1 MASLKTLSPASWLL
15 QVRFSPAQVEV
26 LLMGRL
32 LILGLVC
39 AMTAPLVHARAIPD
53 PAQRHAPGNEALQK
67 PIAQAGYSVGVNYQ
81 LQCAGCHLGN
91 GMGSAANDTPRMA
104 GFVGNFLKVPG
115 GREFLV
121 RVPGMSQSALDNA
134 QLADLLNWLIR
145 ADGMAGKSTPA
156 DYQPYSA
163 DEVAA
168 LRAETM
174 LNLPGTRAGL
184 IQQMRAQGIAIEDG
198 MNN

>member
-1 MASLKTLSPASWLL
+1 
-15 QVRFSPAQVEV
+15 
-26 LLMGRL
+26 MGRL

-53 PAQRHAPGNEALQK
+53 PAQRHAPGNETLQK

>member
-1 MASLKTLSPASWLL
+1 
-15 QVRFSPAQVEV
+15 
-26 LLMGRL
+26 MGRL

-163 DEVAA
+163 DEVAE

-174 LNLPGTRAGL
+174 LNLPGPRAGL